1 MGSVG
6 LVGWVGL
13 VGYNDQ
19 WSAVVEE
26 QSPQLLLI
34 KTSVI
39 GDSGLP

>member
-1 MGSVG
+1 M
-6 LVGWVGL
+6 GL

-19 WSAVVEE
+19 WAAVEE